1 MKTIVAPITPLITS
15 SVIVLR
21 ISGNETLSVLQ
32 FLKNFKGNPI
42 RNIQK
47 NKVYAGQFVIDNKL
61 LDNVVFYF
69 FKSPNSYTGEDVMEI
84 SFHGNPLIVRKALSA
99 IYSLGIVPAEPG
111 EFTKRAFINGK
122 LDLTQAE
129 SVLNLIHAK
138 SESDLFFSFN
148 SLNGGIK
155 DIVLQLKD
163 QLVKVS
169 SIFEAFIDFPDDNL
183 PEEEL
188 YNVTGILDDVK
199 ETLKKLIKSYDV
211 TEAVRKDYKIA
222 IVGKP
227 NVGKSSLLNYFL
239 KKNRAIVSE
248 IPGTTRDYI
257 EEEIYLSGFP
267 VKIIDT
273 AGVRQTTDII
283 EKIGLGLTKD
293 FIDSADLIL
302 ILLDLSTALT
312 DEDFLLLDI
321 TKGVERIIIGNK
333 CDRKSNEFSFDCD
346 LEVSV
351 KYDIN
356 MKDFFKLLESK
367 FELPDSDLFNF
378 NIVISERHKALFS
391 DCLNLVENILDNFKL
406 MSLDMLSLDLNS
418 VIRMLSEVTGETYTE
433 EILDNIFNKF
443 CIGK

>member
-21 ISGNETLSVLQ
+21 ISGNETLLVLH
-32 FLKNFKGNPI
+32 FLRNFKGNPI

-47 NKVYAGQFVIDNKL
+47 NKVYVGQFVMDNKL

-163 QLVKVS
+163 RLLKVS

-183 PEEEL
+183 PNEEL

-199 ETLKKLIKSYDV
+199 ETLTKLIKSYEV

-248 IPGTTRDYI
+248 MPGTTRDYI
-257 EEEIYLSGFP
+257 EEMIYLSGFP

-273 AGVRQTTDII
+273 AGIRQTTDAI
-283 EKIGLGLTKD
+283 EEIGLGLTKD
-293 FIDSADLIL
+293 FIGSADLIL
-302 ILLDLSTALT
+302 VLLDLSAALT
-312 DEDFLLLDI
+312 DDDFLLFDI
-321 TKGVERIIIGNK
+321 TKDVERIIIGNK
-333 CDRKSNEFSFDCD
+333 CDKKSSEFSFDCD
-346 LEVSV
+346 LEISV
-351 KYDIN
+351 RYDMN
-356 MKDFFKLLESK
+356 MKHFFKLLESK
-367 FELPDSDLFNF
+367 INLPDSDLLNF
-378 NIVISERHKALFS
+378 NIVISERHKVLFS
-391 DCLNLVENILDNFKL
+391 ECLNLVECILDNFKL

-418 VIRMLSEVTGETYTE
+418 VITILSEVTGETYTE